1 MRSSTCYFSA
11 MRYKNQPLSPEK
23 KHQQN
28 CPTKK
33 PIIWVNYNDLTVLPH
48 WKSWFRCGKSS
59 PFMAT
64 PFRLVKYDNLPRY
77 IGNSNPNWRTHIF
90 QRGRAQPPTSIMD
103 CPHIAPIM
111 DCCDAMT
118 STLLVYATS
127 FLSGPRG
134 DPSAGWENQ
143 GFCWTNGWITL
154 DFGPSC
160 YFEYLITYI
169 YIIIYRNI
177 IYYILYIIYYRL

>member
-1 MRSSTCYFSA
+1 MASNATFLGMTLVLRLLEKTTIFADGLHITCTNKMQKCDQQIKYSKFDTNALFHLLFFA

-77 IGNSNPNWRTHIF
+77 IGNSNPN
-90 QRGRAQPPTSIMD
+90 
-103 CPHIAPIM
+103 
-111 DCCDAMT
+111 
-118 STLLVYATS
+118 
-127 FLSGPRG
+127 
-134 DPSAGWENQ
+134 
-143 GFCWTNGWITL
+143 
-154 DFGPSC
+154 
-160 YFEYLITYI
+160 
-169 YIIIYRNI
+169 
-177 IYYILYIIYYRL
+177 